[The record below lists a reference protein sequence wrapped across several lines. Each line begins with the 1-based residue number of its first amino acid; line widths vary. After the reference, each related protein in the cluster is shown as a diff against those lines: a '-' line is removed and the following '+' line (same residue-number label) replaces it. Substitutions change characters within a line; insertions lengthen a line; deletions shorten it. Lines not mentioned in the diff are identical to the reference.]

1 MIFEIPFDG
10 LVYKAQSTLIF
21 NDASY
26 KTRKNIRRTLI
37 AGICSM
43 LLGTL
48 IMLGKESSGGILVLI
63 GVATIFFGYIYN
75 DAYKNQKKKY
85 FEEIEKSVAIS
96 VENNEITVVEIQED
110 YFRHTNFKMDCTF
123 KWINFKGYKK
133 IEDTLF
139 LYTNIGVVFML
150 SSGQTG
156 NDNFTAVIA
165 FIESK
170 GIKSMV

>member
-1 MIFEIPFDG
+1 MTFEIPFDG
-10 LVYKAQSTLIF
+10 LVYKAQSALLF
-21 NDASY
+21 NAASD
-26 KTRKNIRRTLI
+26 KTRKNIRRILTT
-37 AGICSM
+37 GIFGL

-63 GVATIFFGYIYN
+63 GVAILFFAYIYY

-85 FEEIEKSVAIS
+85 FDAIEKSVAAS
-96 VENNEITVVEIQED
+96 LENNEITVVEIQED
-110 YFRHTNFKMDCTF
+110 YFRHTDFKMDCTF
-123 KWINFKGYKK
+123 KWINFTGYRK

-150 SSGQTG
+150 SSSHTG
-156 NDNFTAVIA
+156 NDNFIAIIA

-170 GIKSMV
+170 SIKIMA